1 MKNKVTYFITGAIG
15 LVGFYPIMV
24 WSQTL
29 PLVTAKQVG
38 GGTSYAVPVET
49 VLALTAL
56 SFLPAALILM
66 TSFTRILIVFS
77 LLRQALGLTTMPP
90 NIVLIG
96 LSLFLTLFIMN
107 PVFDSMY
114 KNAYQP
120 YSVGKMAFP
129 QAIEI
134 GSKPLKEFMLKQTRK
149 DDLNLFVKLYGKEI
163 EAREDVPFTVL
174 IPAFAISEI
183 KTGFLIGFIIFLP
196 FLVIDFAV
204 ASILTSLGMV
214 MVSPVMFSLPLKLI
228 VFSLAD
234 GWALLSTSLVQS
246 YIN

>member
-1 MKNKVTYFITGAIG
+1 M
-15 LVGFYPIMV
+15 
-24 WSQTL
+24 
-29 PLVTAKQVG
+29 
-38 GGTSYAVPVET
+38 YAVPVET
-49 VLALTAL
+49 IIALTAL
-56 SFLPAALILM
+56 SFLPAALVLM

-96 LSLFLTLFIMN
+96 LSFFLTLFIMN
-107 PVFDSMY
+107 PVLDSIY

-120 YSVGKMAFP
+120 YSAGKMGFP
-129 QAIEI
+129 QAVEV
-134 GSKPLKEFMLKQTRK
+134 GAKPLKEFMLKQTRR
-149 DDLNLFVKLYGKEI
+149 DDLNLFAKMYGQEI
-163 EAREDVPFTVL
+163 ATREDVPFTVL

-183 KTGFLIGFIIFLP
+183 KTGFLIGFVIYLP

-214 MVSPVMFSLPLKLI
+214 MVSPMMFSLPLKLI
-228 VFSLAD
+228 VFALAD

>member
-15 LVGFYPIMV
+15 LVGFYPVMA

-183 KTGFLIGFIIFLP
+183 KTGFLIGFVIFLP

-214 MVSPVMFSLPLKLI
+214 MVSPMMFSLPLKLI
-228 VFSLAD
+228 VFTLAD
-234 GWALLSTSLVQS
+234 GWVLLSTSLVQS

>member
-1 MKNKVTYFITGAIG
+1 VTYFITGAIG
-15 LVGFYPIMV
+15 LVGFYPVMA

-120 YSVGKMAFP
+120 YSVGKMPFP

-183 KTGFLIGFIIFLP
+183 KTGFLIGFVIFLP

-214 MVSPVMFSLPLKLI
+214 MVSPMMFSLPLKLI
-228 VFSLAD
+228 VFTLAD
-234 GWALLSTSLVQS
+234 GWVLLSTSLVQS